1 MSRAA
6 RGLNRAIQIT
16 PSTDRD
22 RYAREWRCDM
32 SAAVELGLTPME
44 VARGAS
50 RVAWRL
56 RVQRW
61 GRTLSGAEGGGRA
74 AVAWASVLA
83 SLPVLFLV
91 GGILSPLVIPA
102 AIVVALGLT
111 RQGPSRASSVVMLGT
126 AVLWL
131 ACTVVFWWLWNV
143 GFDAADANQPLPA
156 FMRWYEPSFVV
167 GLGAF
172 IAFWLAFVVR
182 VIQIT
187 RTGRNVSSRS

>member
-6 RGLNRAIQIT
+6 RRLNRAIQIT
-16 PSTDRD
+16 PPLDRD

-32 SAAVELGLTPME
+32 SAAAELGLSPME

-102 AIVVALGLT
+102 AIVVALCLT
-111 RQGPSRASSVVMLGT
+111 RQGPSRAGSVVMLGT

-131 ACTVVFWWLWNV
+131 ACTVVFWWLWGV

-156 FMRWYEPSFVV
+156 VMRWY
-167 GLGAF
+167 
-172 IAFWLAFVVR
+172 
-182 VIQIT
+182 
-187 RTGRNVSSRS
+187 